1 MMFVLLPRDGRRFLI
16 MLSDK
21 TKKTL
26 NDEVARIK
34 ESASDIFFKALFGK
48 SIDEYVDE
56 LTEKVENK

>member
-1 MMFVLLPRDGRRFLI
+1 

-34 ESASDIFFKALFGK
+34 EAASDIFFKALFGK

-56 LTEKVENK
+56 LIEKVENK

>member
-1 MMFVLLPRDGRRFLI
+1 

-34 ESASDIFFKALFGK
+34 EAASDIFFKALFGK
-48 SIDEYVDE
+48 SIDKYVDE
-56 LTEKVENK
+56 LIEKVENK